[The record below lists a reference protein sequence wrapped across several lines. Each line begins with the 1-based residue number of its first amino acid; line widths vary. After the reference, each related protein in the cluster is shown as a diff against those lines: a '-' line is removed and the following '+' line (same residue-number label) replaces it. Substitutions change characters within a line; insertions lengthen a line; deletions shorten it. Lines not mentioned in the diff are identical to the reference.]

1 MKKHRHKQLNI
12 SDEILH
18 MLLFLHEHFSP
29 KIKTEKLFKLKKK
42 KRHEMRA
49 VGGPGKLIPILSRHL
64 SSVGALIFS
73 T

>member
-29 KIKTEKLFKLKKK
+29 KIKTEKFFKLKKK
-42 KRHEMRA
+42 ERGMRWEQWA
-49 VGGPGKLIPILSRHL
+49 AQVN
-64 SSVGALIFS
+64 
-73 T
+73 